1 LSWDGL
7 ERRTLKGVKEFK
19 RLSYSHYGQDVYTSK
34 IFYQVERER
43 EREREVLE
51 RYLSLGLSQVPIM
64 S

>member
-43 EREREVLE
+43 ERER
-51 RYLSLGLSQVPIM
+51 S
-64 S
+64 